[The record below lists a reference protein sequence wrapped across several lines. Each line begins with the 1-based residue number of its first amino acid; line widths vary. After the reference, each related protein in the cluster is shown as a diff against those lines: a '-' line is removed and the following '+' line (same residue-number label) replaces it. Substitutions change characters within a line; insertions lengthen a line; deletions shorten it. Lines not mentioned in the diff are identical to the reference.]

1 MEDKLIMTNIL
12 DSTKGLCGLL
22 NQGSLEANDTNF
34 NNVYKKVLSNF
45 LSMQHE
51 LYKVMQEEGWY
62 PVEDVKAP
70 AINKVKNKFCT
81 SE

>member
-45 LSMQHE
+45 LGMQHE